1 MVVLIKNPLQSR
13 IRHFLIL
20 QQLALEGLLAKN
32 EFRN

>member
-13 IRHFLIL
+13 IRQFLIL